1 MQSVA
6 NGNLD
11 AMTILFDRYH
21 EWIYNFFFKMKP
33 DVAFCEDLTQ
43 NVFYKAL
50 RYRSS
55 YGGGKF
61 ASWIFTI
68 ARNLFHD
75 QIEKEKHRSNVP
87 VEHLAIVDE
96 NGSILT
102 NSPIIKFIYCKMF
115 INSSKFPR
123 TKNTTNP
130 KLITL
135 AVLRLIYYLTY
146 FERLIKC
153 GQQKISTTPNK
164 VMDRVGLEV
173 NNRVIRKSFLS
184 VNRPVQGFPQKQHKE
199 KHTFFKFTI
208 LPNFSSLLG
217 YIYFSSLDIFHLY
230 GNTYIA
236 RRRLTAFT

>member
-75 QIEKEKHRSNVP
+75 QIEKEKHRSNIP
-87 VEHLAIVDE
+87 VEHLAVVDDNGREDLSDEVRRLHVVLNNLKEADKELIVMSRFQGMKYQQIAEVIDSSE
-96 NGSILT
+96 TAVKTRVHRIL
-102 NSPIIKFIYCKMF
+102 KKM
-115 INSSKFPR
+115 K
-123 TKNTTNP
+123 TM
-130 KLITL
+130 
-135 AVLRLIYYLTY
+135 Y
-146 FERLIKC
+146 FEN
-153 GQQKISTTPNK
+153 QIS
-164 VMDRVGLEV
+164 
-173 NNRVIRKSFLS
+173 
-184 VNRPVQGFPQKQHKE
+184 
-199 KHTFFKFTI
+199 
-208 LPNFSSLLG
+208 
-217 YIYFSSLDIFHLY
+217 
-230 GNTYIA
+230 
-236 RRRLTAFT
+236 